1 MEETVLESM
10 ENHSEV
16 THLGQDRAGSQTL
29 GFLKNMFYVTA
40 KMVFLYGLVQIK
52 WCKIKT

>member
-16 THLGQDRAGSQTL
+16 THLGQVRDGSQTL
-29 GFLKNMFYVTA
+29 GFLKKLMFYITA
-40 KMVFLYGLVQIK
+40 KWSFCMG
-52 WCKIKT
+52 W